1 MDDIRKKAKELL
13 ESHAVDV
20 IIGYGEGTAG
30 KVRAIF
36 PRKPEDT
43 EKLIFDSRCE
53 QNLAVYLLKH
63 EIKHMGKKAIIATTP
78 IMRSILQ
85 VVSEYQLTQDEVVII
100 GVSPEGKLVE
110 IADFPAMEAYLK
122 TQDFGI
128 PAKDKEILKKLDAM
142 TLEGRWDFWLEQ
154 LSPCI
159 KCYACRASC
168 PMCYCT
174 RCFVEVNA
182 PQWIPIA
189 ANELGNVEWHVLRAM
204 HLAGRC
210 INCGECGRACPIGI
224 PTHLLTFKGVEDVK
238 QDFGVVAGTS
248 ASMESLLSSYKADD
262 KETFIR

>member
-20 IIGYGEGTAG
+20 VIGYGEGTAG

-36 PRKPEDT
+36 PRKAEDA
-43 EKLIFDSRCE
+43 EKLIFDGRCE

-63 EIKHMGKKAIIATTP
+63 EIKHMGKKAIVATTP
-78 IMRSILQ
+78 VMRSILQ
-85 VVSEYQLTQDEVVII
+85 VASEYQLTQDEVLVL
-100 GVSPEGKLVE
+100 GVSPEGKYVE
-110 IADFPAMEAYLK
+110 IADFAAMEAYLK

-128 PAKDKEILKKLDAM
+128 PAKDKAILDKLEGM

-154 LSPCI
+154 LSPCF

-189 ANELGNVEWHVLRAM
+189 ANELGNVEWHLLRAM

-210 INCGECGRACPIGI
+210 INCGECGRACPLEI

-238 QDFGVVAGTS
+238 EDFNVVAGTS
-248 ASMESLLSSYKADD
+248 ASMDSLLSSYKADD

>member
-36 PRKPEDT
+36 PRTAEDV

-85 VVSEYQLTQDEVVII
+85 VVSEYQLTQDELVVLGI
-100 GVSPEGKLVE
+100 SPEGKYIE

-128 PAKDKEILKKLDAM
+128 PAKDKAILEKLDGM

-189 ANELGNVEWHVLRAM
+189 ANELGNVEWHILRAM

-210 INCGECGRACPIGI
+210 INCGECGRACPLEI

-248 ASMESLLSSYKADD
+248 ATMDSLLSSYKADD